1 LSVVVLAALAPGLQ
15 ARAGKVARDP
25 FWPVGYEPRDTTTVV
40 VVAPKIV
47 ENPVSTEPPKPD
59 PLIIERMAKELQ
71 EKIKAQ
77 LKLTGFMQAGGRQL
91 ATVNG
96 QVIGV
101 NDHLAVSVEG
111 TTYRFKV
118 TGLTPSSVKLEPV
131 E

>member
-1 LSVVVLAALAPGLQ
+1 MMVLAIFGAEGPAQ
-15 ARAGKVARDP
+15 AGKAARDP

-40 VVAPKIV
+40 VVAPKIPEVSLPV
-47 ENPVSTEPPKPD
+47 EPAKTD

-71 EKIKAQ
+71 EKIKEQ
-77 LKLTGFMQAGGRQL
+77 LKLTGFMNAGGRQL

-101 NDHLAVSVEG
+101 NDHLSVSVEG

-118 TGLTPSSVKLEPV
+118 TGITPSSVKLEPV